1 MIRSARSI
9 KALLQALR
17 SDRAGATIVEFAL
30 VAPALLI
37 VLLGGLDFSYRA
49 YVHSLLQ
56 GSLNDAARRASVESP
71 DMGGDKSVKIEDRVK
86 EIVKGSTDRV
96 APSGTLVVTQKNYFD
111 FSGIGNPEKIVKDVG
126 GDGSY
131 DEDDGD
137 CFEDLN
143 DNGTFDIDAGRT
155 GRGAANDVVFYN
167 ATLTMDALLPIRSF
181 IGGED
186 KYVLRAT
193 TAVRN
198 QPWQEQAKPPV
209 ICGGVK

>member
-1 MIRSARSI
+1 MIGPARSI
-9 KALLQALR
+9 KTLLQALR

-71 DMGGDKSVKIEDRVK
+71 DMGGDKSVTIEDRVK

-137 CFEDLN
+137 CFEDIN
-143 DNGTFDIDAGRT
+143 ANGTFDLDAGRT
-155 GRGAANDVVFYN
+155 GRGGANDVVFYE
-167 ATLTMDALLPIRSF
+167 ASLSMKALTPLRSF
-181 IGGED
+181 VGGD
-186 KYVLRAT
+186 DTYRLKAQ
-193 TAVRN
+193 TAIRN
-198 QPWQEQAKPPV
+198 QPWDEQPNPAV
-209 ICGGVK
+209 ICGTPA